1 MPPAA
6 HRSRQRA
13 DFQPLMVQCCH
24 CGNSFK
30 AQGLKKHEKSCQN
43 HVHSTLNQARYV
55 REFEEERQRAQE
67 VQDLM
72 SGPAAGATAY
82 ITPNPG
88 SELAVPG
95 PGRISLSSPT
105 QSVVDAADPH
115 VWHSDHADAYME
127 QCVGGGSQSSISSDA
142 SMHDVGSSAAHSASP
157 RGSDVE
163 VAADFKT
170 EYHPQSSHPPLF
182 QSTEDFGC
190 LATSAVQPD
199 EQPWR
204 PFKTEA
210 DLEFADVVI
219 QAGLNASHVNALL
232 GIILSVANKRAS
244 VTFKNEKEL
253 HLACDQAAQEL
264 TPKELKTFEV
274 HVRSLWD
281 WALDLLNNPLVA
293 PDFVWDAQ
301 RLYRYD
307 GEEYK
312 HFYTEP
318 WTGDHW
324 WDIQSCLPNVPN
336 AVPFGFILY
345 ADKTRLS
352 SHGTVKAYP
361 VMAWCANL
369 LIDIRNGEHFGGG
382 CIVGWLPIVPEPA
395 KDEHKTSWTNF
406 KRVIW
411 HESFIILLEDLFQ
424 LSQTGYKHKCYDEV
438 EHWLFPLILILSADY
453 EELCMMTLI
462 RGAKGKCPCPK
473 KSQGE
478 EILKALGLRLVENV
492 FWKQAASFDC
502 LHYLHDGLWG
512 KHMLEELKTIL
523 KALGQEVSAI
533 VEGRVSDFP
542 RWHNLA
548 HFDTVMHITFSDGN
562 KLRDLVKQVF
572 YAALDV
578 LTEVSSPEG
587 YRLFLIGLD
596 VHTDETL
603 AMIEEE
609 LLVFSDELQ
618 LKKYINAAERS
629 DITTLKLDWDFLKAH
644 LWKYVVW
651 DIRTK
656 GVTRNYSTRPNEK
669 MHGALKDVYAD
680 RTNGK
685 DIEKQFTSSI
695 KILHVDHHRL
705 AIKLLRG
712 RMEAESECQS
722 ANMVQDED
730 DAEVS
735 ESIAD
740 KLAPGLPGPACMHL
754 GSPCPSLSTISEIE
768 DVHRGD
774 RAFEGLRRK
783 FIEFVN
789 GCLPSYG
796 IQLGGWTRKKHTAFV
811 RLIFA
816 FKCTIMES
824 DFRFVLVQP
833 YTARISSQCRLDRD
847 LKLSH
852 VRAVPRSQTI
862 FIPVD
867 SIIRGALLYP
877 NPTSHDDF
885 FIVDH
890 IDGDMFLRTMSMKRS
905 RTV

>member
-1 MPPAA
+1 MFGIQTMRMPTW
-6 HRSRQRA
+6 
-13 DFQPLMVQCCH
+13 
-24 CGNSFK
+24 N
-30 AQGLKKHEKSCQN
+30 N
-43 HVHSTLNQARYV
+43 
-55 REFEEERQRAQE
+55 
-67 VQDLM
+67 
-72 SGPAAGATAY
+72 
-82 ITPNPG
+82 
-88 SELAVPG
+88 
-95 PGRISLSSPT
+95 
-105 QSVVDAADPH
+105 
-115 VWHSDHADAYME
+115 
-127 QCVGGGSQSSISSDA
+127 
-142 SMHDVGSSAAHSASP
+142 
-157 RGSDVE
+157 
-163 VAADFKT
+163 T
-170 EYHPQSSHPPLF
+170 EYHPRSSHPPLF
-182 QSTEDFGC
+182 QSAEDFGR
-190 LATSAVQPD
+190 LATSVVQSD

-232 GIILSVANKRAS
+232 SIILRVANKRAS

-253 HLACDQAAQEL
+253 SEYQ
-264 TPKELKTFEV
+264 KELKTFEV
-274 HVRSLWD
+274 HVQSLWD
-281 WALDLLNNPLVA
+281 WALDLLNNPLVT

-312 HFYTEP
+312 CFYTEP
-318 WTGDHW
+318 WTGDCW
-324 WDIQSCLPNVPN
+324 WDIQSRLPNVPN
-336 AVPFGFILY
+336 AIPFGFILY

-361 VMAWCANL
+361 VMARCANL
-369 LIDIRNGEHFGGG
+369 PIDIQNGERFGGG
-382 CIVGWLPIVPEPA
+382 CIVPEPA

-406 KRVIW
+406 KCVIW
-411 HESFIILLEDLFQ
+411 HESFTILLEDLFQ

-438 EHWLFPLILILSADY
+438 KRWLFPLILILSADY
-453 EELCMMTLI
+453 KELCMMTLI
-462 RGAKGKCPCPK
+462 CGAKGKCPCPVCLVPLKELSNLSTTFPTRTISQAIKGYQAYLKK
-473 KSQGE
+473 KSQE
-478 EILKALGLRLVENV
+478 
-492 FWKQAASFDC
+492 QAASFDR
-502 LHYLHDGLWG
+502 LHYLHGGLWG

-523 KALGQEVSAI
+523 KALGREVSAI

-542 RWHNLA
+542 RWRNLA

-562 KLRDLVKQVF
+562 KLRDLAKQVF

-587 YRLFLIGLD
+587 YRLLRMLGIYLRIDSLIGLD
-596 VHTDETL
+596 IHTDKTL

-629 DITTLKLDWDFLKAH
+629 DITTLKLDWDFPKAH
-644 LWKYVVW
+644 LWKHVIR

-656 GVTRNYSTRPNEK
+656 GVARNYSTCPNEK
-669 MHGALKDVYAD
+669 MHGALKDAYAD

-685 DIEKQFTSSI
+685 DIEKQVHHFTSSI

-712 RMEAESECQS
+712 RMEAESERQS
-722 ANMVQDED
+722 ASMVQDED

-735 ESIAD
+735 ESVAD
-740 KLAPGLPGPACMHL
+740 KLVPGLPGPACVHL
-754 GSPCPSLSTISEIE
+754 GSPCLSLSTISEIK
-768 DVHRGD
+768 DMHCGGRT
-774 RAFEGLRRK
+774 FEGLRRK

-796 IQLGGWTRKKHTAFV
+796 IQLGGWTRFDLTFKMHEHAYLKVNYASEVDWKWATDYLRCTPSFHGRPRYDCALVQLTEERTAFV

-833 YTARISSQCRLDRD
+833 YTARIGSQRRLDHD
-847 LKLSH
+847 LKLSRA
-852 VRAVPRSQTI
+852 RAVPRSQAI

-877 NPTSHDDF
+877 DATSHDDF
-885 FIVDH
+885 FVVDH
-890 IDGDMFLRTMSMKRS
+890 IDGDMFLHTMSMKRS